1 MCFINSAEWAYVE
14 QRDRISTLINLS
26 CRKYSFEKLTQF
38 LHGNNVLDASA
49 SNTDFF
55 FPERYICFFKL
66 AGSAYLE
73 QNEHLSTVKSLI
85 GRKCSLQRELPQG
98 NDMLD
103 VPASNNGGFLWRDT
117 CISSTQLN
125 RPVWKKESPSP
136 P

>member
-55 FPERYICFFKL
+55 FP
-66 AGSAYLE
+66 
-73 QNEHLSTVKSLI
+73 
-85 GRKCSLQRELPQG
+85 
-98 NDMLD
+98 
-103 VPASNNGGFLWRDT
+103 RDT
-117 CISSTQLN
+117 YVSS
-125 RPVWKKESPSP
+125 S
-136 P
+136 